1 MISLSIRLLRY
12 ASFVHYNDFDLF
24 FIVGFDIIF
33 CLFYSDLQGGRPSA
47 KEYNALQHAAE
58 RSTMEEI
65 DSIKESDSK
74 RKPFK
79 AAVKRSLFDRRSGED
94 KRKLYNLDYFS
105 DGGKERRK
113 GKERRQSDERRT
125 GWARV
130 YNWCSVFL
138 GRKAQRF

>member
-1 MISLSIRLLRY
+1 MTYRI
-12 ASFVHYNDFDLF
+12 
-24 FIVGFDIIF
+24 
-33 CLFYSDLQGGRPSA
+33 GRSGW
-47 KEYNALQHAAE
+47 KEYNALQYAIE
-58 RSTMEEI
+58 RCAMEDI
-65 DSIKESDSK
+65 DSIKQSDSK
-74 RKPFK
+74 RKPSK
-79 AAVKRSLFDRRSGED
+79 TPVRRSLFDRRSGED